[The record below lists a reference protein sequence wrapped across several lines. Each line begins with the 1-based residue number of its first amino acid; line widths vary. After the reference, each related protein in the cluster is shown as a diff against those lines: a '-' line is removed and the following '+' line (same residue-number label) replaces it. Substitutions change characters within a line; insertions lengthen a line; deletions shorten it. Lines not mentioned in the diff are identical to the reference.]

1 MSWFP
6 VVLIIVSEMRLFQLG
21 IGPREN
27 GGTASF
33 RLPSKTFTN
42 ELMMTAAGIHMKL
55 VWVPSETDDELAI
68 FVSDQLNFQEKGG
81 VRRAEGSGLL
91 LSAEVI
97 QGPAFPNLYSLR
109 GTSYR
114 SPANWFNSVDVLR
127 KMDPWCM
134 VPSHGPPLCGKPNI
148 QLLLRNFRDAIQY
161 THDQTVRFMNKGYT
175 PEEMAS
181 YLVQLPKYLI
191 QDLEALKPA
200 LPSSDMNPFD
210 YLLPLYGSL
219 PQSVRE
225 IYFGY
230 LGWYT
235 ADPVNLKPTPPKQLS
250 TRYVA
255 QMGGRDSVL
264 KAAEDALKKGEALQ
278 EKSEY
283 QWAAELATHLVRVNP
298 DDRAARNVKAMAY
311 LKLAQPLDDG
321 SSSDWRN
328 WDIRSIDPNW
338 RNWFLT
344 SMIELSQPK
353 DWHFPALLG
362 KGLVSTGIISN
373 LPPSAWVKSWTFRL
387 QAEKTMLLSHT
398 VSMGFHFPAD
408 PHSWPGVGAQ
418 RFVLEIRKAVAEF
431 TEVQDDSKPFWNGVD
446 VAINITREQLKQLL
460 EFEAKVILAQY
471 IVDKQIIPGV
481 EVTLEDVPPL
491 KYSPPQTSNPLA
503 DALVLQA
510 VQGSIPLLAGTV
522 ESLKIFLSYFDPPLS
537 ASPYLSTK

>member
-1 MSWFP
+1 
-6 VVLIIVSEMRLFQLG
+6 
-21 IGPREN
+21 
-27 GGTASF
+27 
-33 RLPSKTFTN
+33 
-42 ELMMTAAGIHMKL
+42 MTAAGIHMKL

-68 FVSDQLNFQEKGG
+68 FVPDQLNFQEKRG

-109 GTSYR
+109 GTAYR

-134 VPSHGPPLCGKPNI
+134 VPSHGPPLCGQPYI

-161 THDQTVRFMNKGYT
+161 THDQTVRFMKKGYT

-181 YLVQLPKYLI
+181 YLVQLLKYLI

-200 LPSSDMNPFD
+200 LPSSEMNPFD
-210 YLLPLYGSL
+210 YLLPLYGSV

-353 DWHFPALLG
+353 DWHFPGLLG
-362 KGLVSTGIISN
+362 KGLVSAGIISN

-398 VSMGFHFPAD
+398 FSMGFHFPAD

-431 TEVQDDSKPFWNGVD
+431 TEVQDDGKPFWNGVD
-446 VAINITREQLKQLL
+446 VAINITREQLKELL
-460 EFEAKVILAQY
+460 EYEAKVILAQY

-491 KYSPPQTSNPLA
+491 KYSPPQTSNPFA

-510 VQGSIPLLAGTV
+510 MQGSIPLLAGTV